1 MNFYYNLNKQSLW
14 DKILRLNEQ
23 SLQDGGSTQ
32 HNFLFF
38 LYIPRFN
45 EIIVFSLY
53 NSLTQFM
60 NNLVLYLTP
69 KVIEHAFLF
78 IEE

>member
-1 MNFYYNLNKQSLW
+1 MGQNFKVKRTVFAGRREYT
-14 DKILRLNEQ
+14 
-23 SLQDGGSTQ
+23 TQ
-32 HNFLFF
+32 FLVF